1 MSEQTKNINRVA
13 RFIKT
18 FQLNSD
24 QLAFGSYAAELS
36 YYIISAIVPILLA
49 FTNVVALLPIGEG
62 ELLSGLQ
69 MVLPAEVEDV
79 MLPLIESYLEN
90 VSTTVFSV
98 GLLISLWPAS
108 NAFNTIQRVLNTI
121 YKAEPRQN
129 FFFQR
134 VFSYIFTLVIVVVV
148 AAFSFV
154 VLFGETVLRLISDYI
169 NFDLSFFIGLLQ
181 GGLILGII
189 GAFVLL
195 VLIYK
200 FMPNVNWPIKY
211 SIPGAAFSLVGFFLV
226 SQLFSIYVSFANNLS
241 SNSAIGVFI
250 IVLVWLYLN
259 ATVFAVG
266 GYINVLYHDYKTKS
280 YRQMVAEVVEFETY
294 ESSSDDFN
302 KTQLESE
309 ILHHR
314 IRKSDSQDS
323 TKEILKFNE

>member
-1 MSEQTKNINRVA
+1 MSEQTRNMNRVA

-36 YYIISAIVPILLA
+36 YYLISALVPILLA
-49 FTNVVALLPIGEG
+49 FANVVALLPISEAD
-62 ELLSGLQ
+62 LMSALQ
-69 MVLPAEVEDV
+69 MLLPAEVEDV
-79 MLPLIESYLEN
+79 LLPVIVSYLEN

-121 YKAEPRQN
+121 YKAPTRQN

-134 VFSYIFTLVIVVVV
+134 VFSYIFTLLIVIVV

-154 VLFGETVLRLISDYI
+154 LLFGESLLHLISDYLM
-169 NFDLSFFIGLLQ
+169 FDLGFFLGLLQ
-181 GGLILGII
+181 GGWILGLV
-189 GAFVLL
+189 GLFFLL
-195 VLIYK
+195 VLVYK
-200 FMPNVNWPIKY
+200 FMPNVKWPIKY
-211 SIPGAAFSLVGFFLV
+211 SLPGAAFTLVGFILV
-226 SQLFSIYVSFANNLS
+226 SQLFSLYVSFTSNLS

-250 IVLVWLYLN
+250 IILVWLYLN
-259 ATVFAVG
+259 ATVFAIG
-266 GYINVLYHDYKTKS
+266 GYINVLFHDYKTKS
-280 YRQMVAEVVEFETY
+280 YRQMVAEVVEFERF

-302 KTQLESE
+302 KTQLDSQ

-314 IRKSDSQDS
+314 LSKPDPATLNKGDF
-323 TKEILKFNE
+323 EFNE